1 MSHLSI
7 SLFGGFQVRLDGQ
20 SLTDFGTEKN
30 RALLAYLALESADPH
45 RRETLA
51 TLLWPDRSEAQARN
65 SLRQALYRLRQIIP
79 TAQESKPHLLFTP
92 EQLQFNPASDHWVD
106 ALDFKSRLSACQ
118 SHHPGGANLCPNCLD
133 CLEQA
138 VELYQGEM
146 LEGFNLPGCTRFTD
160 WQIITQEACHR
171 QALAALSLL
180 AATYES
186 QCAYEQ
192 LIACSQKEIELE
204 PWRESAYRRLMWALA
219 MSGQRQ
225 RAQRLYA
232 TLREVLQQELGMPP
246 MWETS
251 QLYEQIRIKGL
262 PLPQQLPGKHG
273 WPFSL
278 ADHVPLKPATP
289 FVERQTELSRLHRE
303 MSAALAGRARIAFIV
318 GETGSGKTALLNE
331 FAYQAIQ
338 TYGDLLVAGGT
349 CSDLDGR
356 GDHYQPFREIFTSLA
371 GINGVTRHADAI
383 PGEHTRR
390 LSASLPVF
398 LELLLE
404 TGAGL
409 FGTLLPA
416 RELHKNANA
425 TGGLNADTTAGLS
438 ALKAHFDRERPTAK
452 QSKAYQASQLNEAGH
467 TKQMSL
473 FDQVARLLSALSQR
487 FPLLIMLDDLQ
498 WADPASAGLLF
509 HLGSHLQRARI
520 LILGAYR
527 PEDFSF
533 MGHQNRH
540 PLARVLNEFQ
550 RRFGDIEVNLSRANG
565 EAFVQAYLDNLP
577 NRFDR
582 RFREMLFRHTQGNP
596 LFTVELLQAMQARG
610 ELIKDETGYW
620 ATIPD
625 QDWEHIP
632 ARLEAI
638 LAERVGRLDS
648 ESRSLLEA
656 ASVQG
661 EIFSPAVLAWVMG
674 STEVQI
680 CACLSGTLGRQHHL
694 VKALNPGSL
703 DGSQEAC
710 YRFRH
715 LLMQKY
721 LYQHL
726 DEVERALLQ
735 QATAIALQRS
745 TFTRTHRTR
754 G

>member
-20 SLTDFGTEKN
+20 SLNDFGTEKN
-30 RALLAYLALESADPH
+30 RALLVYLALESSRPH
-45 RRETLA
+45 RRETLTA
-51 TLLWPDRSEAQARN
+51 LLWPDRPEAQARN

-79 TAQESKPHLLFTP
+79 TEQDTKPHLLFTS
-92 EQLQFNPASDHWVD
+92 EQLQFNPTSDHWVD

-118 SHHPGGANLCPNCLD
+118 SHHPGGANLCPACLD
-133 CLEQA
+133 CLKQA

-146 LEGFNLPGCTRFTD
+146 LEGLSLPGCNRFTD
-160 WQIITQEACHR
+160 WQIITQETCHR

-186 QCAYEQ
+186 QCAYDQ

-204 PWRESAYRRLMWALA
+204 PWHESAYRSLMWALA
-219 MSGQRQ
+219 KTGQYQ
-225 RAQRLYA
+225 QAQRVYA
-232 TLREVLQQELGMPP
+232 TLREVLQQELGNSP

-251 QLYEQIRIKGL
+251 QLYEQIRIKRIPL
-262 PLPQQLPGKHG
+262 PLQLPGQHG
-273 WPFSL
+273 WPFPL
-278 ADHVPLKPATP
+278 ADHAPLKANIP
-289 FVERQTELSRLHRE
+289 FVGRQIELSRLHRD
-303 MSAALAGRARIAFIV
+303 MSAALAGRARVAFIV

-331 FAYQAIQ
+331 FAFQAIQ

-349 CSDLDGR
+349 CNDVDGCGDL
-356 GDHYQPFREIFTSLA
+356 YQPFREVFTSLA
-371 GINGVTRHADAI
+371 GIGGVTRHADAI
-383 PGEHTRR
+383 PGEHARR
-390 LSASLPVF
+390 LSAALPA
-398 LELLLE
+398 LLQLLLE
-404 TGAGL
+404 TGPGL
-409 FGTLLPA
+409 LGTLLPA
-416 RELHKNANA
+416 RELLKHANA
-425 TGGLNADTTAGLS
+425 TGGLNADTTAELS
-438 ALKAHFDRERPTAK
+438 AMKAHFDQERPTAK
-452 QSKAYQASQLNEAGH
+452 QSNAYLASQFNEAGH

-487 FPLLIMLDDLQ
+487 FPLLILLDDLQ
-498 WADPASAGLLF
+498 WADPASAGMLF

-527 PEDFSF
+527 PEEVSF
-533 MGHQNRH
+533 LWHQNRH

-550 RRFGDIEVNLSRANG
+550 RRFGDIEVNLSRAYG

-582 RFREMLFRHTQGNP
+582 RFREMVFRHTQGNP

-610 ELIKDETGYW
+610 ELVKDETGYW

-632 ARLEAI
+632 ERVEAV

-661 EIFSPAVLAWVMG
+661 EIFSPSVLAWVTG

-680 CACLSGTLGRQHHL
+680 CTCLSGTLDKQHHL

-735 QATAIALQRS
+735 EATAIALQRS
-745 TFTRTHRTR
+745 TFTQTHRTR
-754 G
+754 E